1 MMFLFNYLKLGLW
14 STIYYY
20 RQSDIVFDI
29 ILNTIKKSGPIII
42 KFIQWTLPKIESI
55 YNIDKLSKENEWFYK
70 LEELYEDCDFHSI
83 QYTKNTYQQVFNEDF
98 DKEYKSIEEVASGS
112 IGQVYKITDK
122 NDSIFAMKI
131 LHPNVSSE
139 IQFYKTLF
147 TIINSSRK

>member
-55 YNIDKLSKENEWFYK
+55 YNIDKLSKEN
-70 LEELYEDCDFHSI
+70 
-83 QYTKNTYQQVFNEDF
+83 
-98 DKEYKSIEEVASGS
+98 
-112 IGQVYKITDK
+112 
-122 NDSIFAMKI
+122 
-131 LHPNVSSE
+131 
-139 IQFYKTLF
+139 
-147 TIINSSRK
+147 